1 MDAPPKDIADPI
13 GGQRWVFRRTGADTN
28 GDLLEADLYV
38 SPGGF
43 VREHAHPA
51 QEETFT
57 GISGTFVVDV
67 GGKTVSVGPGDK
79 LVIPPRTPHGFKD
92 AREEAHVLV
101 EVRPALHLDDY
112 FRTFLGLS
120 RDGRIRMPV
129 KGRPRPLLQVAL
141 VLERYAPEIAA
152 PRIPIALQRLT
163 WRLLGALARR
173 RGVPDSFPEYG
184 AP

>member
-1 MDAPPKDIADPI
+1 VDIPPNDIADPN
-13 GGQRWVFRRTGADTN
+13 GGQRWVFRRTGADTA
-28 GDLLEADLYV
+28 GELLEADLFV

-57 GISGTFVVDV
+57 GISGTFVLEVAGETKRIGP
-67 GGKTVSVGPGDK
+67 GGKV
-79 LVIPPRTPHGFKD
+79 VIPPGTPHGFKD
-92 AREEAHVLV
+92 AAEEAHLLV

-120 RDGRIRMPV
+120 RDGRISMPAQ
-129 KGRPRPLLQVAL
+129 GLPHPLLQVAL

-152 PRIPIALQRLT
+152 PRIPLGLQRLL
-163 WRLLGALARR
+163 WRLIGAFARR